1 MNDFNEMNMEL
12 HLTERE
18 LICLANHS
26 LDEVGAQLDRVRGAM
41 DQIEADQEN
50 SKLVAVAQDLLA
62 EEIDHEIDKLNGYL
76 IAIEDIGQEKRKAKK

>member
-1 MNDFNEMNMEL
+1 MNDFNEMNVEL

-41 DQIEADQEN
+41 DQIEAAKKANDVPDGKMNRTLYKQDGN
-50 SKLVAVAQDLLA
+50 SMPVPVL
-62 EEIDHEIDKLNGYL
+62 EEIFRNLKL
-76 IAIEDIGQEKRKAKK
+76 